1 MGAMWGW
8 VDLKENGE
16 INEIVRWY
24 GRETEGIDELPEWV
38 KTKMAML
45 DFMDECIELPCGSYW
60 NMLVNVDY
68 ENPLEP
74 LKTYFICE
82 D

>member
-1 MGAMWGW
+1 MGALWGW

-16 INEIVRWY
+16 VNEIWD
-24 GRETEGIDELPEWV
+24 GWESETGGIDKLPDWI

-45 DFMDECIELPCGSYW
+45 DFMEKDLELPCGSYW
-60 NMLVNVDY
+60 TMLVNVDY
-68 ENPLEP
+68 EDPELP
-74 LKTYFICE
+74 LKTYFIYE

>member
-16 INEIVRWY
+16 INEIWES
-24 GRETEGIDELPEWV
+24 ETGGIDELPDWI

-45 DFMDECIELPCGSYW
+45 DFMDKYIELPCGSYW
-60 NMLVNVDY
+60 NMVVNGEY

-74 LKTYFICE
+74 LRTYFIYE